1 MVWPFDKMRGAPAW
15 GGAPTSFARRG
26 GAARA
31 APETGQGALGCN
43 RGAVTFNDRA
53 LHRGAADDRPSAVI
67 RLGGM
72 ATGASRKIDITALG
86 PAAVDTVLWQM
97 QGRLHVTVVAKA
109 SFSFALDAAMDRVEP
124 EEILR
129 AEIHHNKNPM
139 RSVRATGDLA
149 PFQPLCDVVLT
160 GHACAPQGTMV

>member
-1 MVWPFDKMRGAPAW
+1 MPPRKQSKALVIA
-15 GGAPTSFARRG
+15 T
-26 GAARA
+26 AAA
-31 APETGQGALGCN
+31 MD
-43 RGAVTFNDRA
+43 AVRHAVRFNDRA
-53 LHRGAADDRPSAVI
+53 DHRGAADDRPSAVI

-97 QGRLHVTVVAKA
+97 AGRLHVTIVAKA
-109 SFSFALDAAMDRVEP
+109 SFSFEPDAAMARVEP

-139 RSVRATGDLA
+139 RSVRSTGISRPSSRSATWCSPGTRA
-149 PFQPLCDVVLT
+149 RRRGRRWT
-160 GHACAPQGTMV
+160 RSRCASSSSARCR